1 MPFPHSFNMKKPV
14 VLIIQE
20 NLPHYRVSFFDQLRK
35 DLSAHG
41 VSLELIFSPKTRDSL
56 LPGYL
61 PWATSVPIHWLGPLG
76 WQNVF
81 PYLKDVSLVI
91 APQEAKYAVIP
102 LLMILRRWGGWKFAF
117 WGHGKNFQSFRPNS
131 LSERWKRFL
140 SRRADWWFA
149 YNNLSARIVRDLG
162 FPATKTTVVMNS
174 IDTRLIINA
183 RKDLSLL
190 QLSTIRKDLGI
201 RSENIAIYTGGLYS
215 QKRIPFL
222 IEACRQVRILIP
234 DFEMI
239 IIGKGP
245 DENLVREAVK
255 SDPWFHY
262 VGPKD
267 NLEKIPYWGL
277 SKICLM
283 PGLVGLVVLDSFAFG
298 VPMITTDYPYHS
310 PEIDY
315 LVHNKNGVVVD
326 AWQDCKTY
334 AYQVARLLTDEH
346 RRSLLAQE
354 GQAALKL
361 FSVEQMAK
369 NFSKGVLCCLEVV

>member
-1 MPFPHSFNMKKPV
+1 MTSPHRS

-149 YNNLSARIVRDLG
+149 YNKLSARVVQDLG
-162 FPATKTTVVMNS
+162 FPANKITSVMNS
-174 IDTRLIINA
+174 IDTSALIQARNA
-183 RKDLSLL
+183 VSPTQQTDLRKE
-190 QLSTIRKDLGI
+190 LGLF
-201 RSENIAIYTGGLYS
+201 SKNIGIYTGGLYS
-215 QKRIPFL
+215 QKRISFL
-222 IEACRQVRILIP
+222 LQSCRIVRKQIP

-239 IIGKGP
+239 VIGRGP
-245 DENLVREAVK
+245 DEALVVETAKRE
-255 SDPWFHY
+255 PWLRY
-262 VGPKD
+262 LGTKGD
-267 NLEKIPYWGL
+267 TEKAPYWSL
-277 SKICLM
+277 ANVCLM
-283 PGLVGLVVLDSFAFG
+283 PGLVGLAVLDSFAFG
-298 VPMITTDYPYHS
+298 VPMVTTAYPYHS
-310 PEIDY
+310 PEINY
-315 LVHNKNGVVVD
+315 LTHGKTGWICD
-326 AWQDCKTY
+326 SWQDPIQYADAIADLLRDSSRLAAMQLACRTEAGHYSIEKMSSLFCKGIM
-334 AYQVARLLTDEH
+334 DCI
-346 RRSLLAQE
+346 
-354 GQAALKL
+354 G
-361 FSVEQMAK
+361 
-369 NFSKGVLCCLEVV
+369 N

>member
-1 MPFPHSFNMKKPV
+1 MKKPV

-35 DLSAHG
+35 ELSAHG
-41 VSLELIFSPKTRDSL
+41 VSLQLIFSPKTRDSL
-56 LPGYL
+56 LTGYL

-140 SRRADWWFA
+140 SRRADWWFD
-149 YNNLSARIVRDLG
+149 YNKLSARVVQDFG
-162 FPATKTTVVMNS
+162 FTETNTTVVMNS
-174 IDTRLIINA
+174 IDTRLISNA

-215 QKRIPFL
+215 QKRIQFL
-222 IEACRQVRILIP
+222 IEACR
-234 DFEMI
+234 
-239 IIGKGP
+239 
-245 DENLVREAVK
+245 
-255 SDPWFHY
+255 
-262 VGPKD
+262 
-267 NLEKIPYWGL
+267 
-277 SKICLM
+277 
-283 PGLVGLVVLDSFAFG
+283 
-298 VPMITTDYPYHS
+298 
-310 PEIDY
+310 
-315 LVHNKNGVVVD
+315 
-326 AWQDCKTY
+326 
-334 AYQVARLLTDEH
+334 
-346 RRSLLAQE
+346 
-354 GQAALKL
+354 
-361 FSVEQMAK
+361 
-369 NFSKGVLCCLEVV
+369 